1 IPPIDGVTAQDQ
13 RAEFLRQL
21 QEYQLPIFKCED
33 WGELFFELSQV
44 CQKGRI
50 LITFDE
56 ITWMGSKD
64 PTFLPKLK
72 TAWDRHFKKNPN
84 LVLILSGSNSAW
96 INKNILSGTGFFGR
110 VSLRILL
117 EELTIPECN
126 GFWEAWP
133 GTVAAYEKFKILSVT
148 GGVPRYLE

>member
-1 IPPIDGVTAQDQ
+1 EYAKTFPRAFILSGIPPEEGVTAKDQ

-21 QEYQLPIFKCED
+21 QEYRLPIYKSDD
-33 WGELFFELSQV
+33 WGDLFYELVNV
-44 CQKGRI
+44 CKDSPVLII
-50 LITFDE
+50 LDE

-96 INKNILSGTGFFGR
+96 INKNILSSTGFFGR

-117 EELTIPECN
+117 EELSLAECN
-126 GFWEAWP
+126 AFRQEWP
-133 GTVAAYEKFKILSVT
+133 GVV
-148 GGVPRYLE
+148 